1 MKARKGKGI
10 GFIVNNKGF
19 TLIEMAI
26 VLIIIGIII
35 GAVVKGKDLVRS
47 AEQKRLYSKFLNSWD
62 MAYNTYY
69 DRTGWILLDV
79 NNSDNGATAG
89 GRDGKC
95 SGTGGGVDDSTNLV
109 SQLERVGLKAP
120 SKGPTGSEC
129 VRQYTD
135 STGERHEFTISFLNV
150 DAAPNHFNYIEI
162 DSIPIELGIT
172 WDRIIDGEMDGD
184 TGDFLYW
191 PAGGKTDWPD
201 VTVTNSGRAVLKVS
215 F

>member
-1 MKARKGKGI
+1 MKAKKRGRI
-10 GFIVNNKGF
+10 GLLVNNKGF
-19 TLIEMAI
+19 TLIEIAI

-35 GAVVKGKDLVRS
+35 GAVVKGKDIVRS
-47 AEQKRLYSKFLNSWD
+47 AEQKRIYSKFLNSWEV
-62 MAYNTYY
+62 AYNTYY
-69 DRTGWILLDV
+69 DRTGWILGDIDED
-79 NNSDNGATAG
+79 DNDDGTVGG

-95 SGTGGGVDDSTNLV
+95 FTTGATCAHLV

-135 STGERHEFTISFLNV
+135 STGERHVFTISFLNV
-150 DAAPNHFNYIEI
+150 DTAPNHFNYIEI
-162 DSIPIELGIT
+162 DSIPIEVGIA

-191 PAGGKTDWPD
+191 PAGGATDWPD
-201 VTVTNSGRAVLKVS
+201 VTTTNSGRAVLKLS